1 MHFPTKLV
9 VLAAMVVST
18 ISWGAAS
25 VAGSIEHEPPNVV
38 LIALDDA
45 DYELIDDPALDA
57 YFPNIA
63 AHLRDEGMRLRN
75 LHATTPR
82 GGPARAALLRSQFA
96 RNSGVLVNHPV
107 PGLTGGFDHFYDNGY
122 ASDELGRW
130 LQHEG
135 YTTMFVGKYHNDR
148 FPQSTGDNRYAPPGW
163 DEFYATRGSRNYA
176 FTQVINGQ
184 LVGPT
189 APFPDQFRTDVETTQ
204 ARALLRSNAG
214 EDPMFLYLGSNGPR
228 SSPNSKNYAARHADL
243 FPGAQVPRTPDFNE
257 ADVSDK
263 PPQIAALPTY
273 EGSALANLDDRYR
286 RRLQSM
292 VAVDE
297 MIGALVAELDSIG
310 ELDETFIMLTSVN
323 GYSQGHNRL
332 EGKSLPYDRMT
343 RVGMLVRGPGVPAGV
358 ESAALLTSI
367 DIPATIVDLA
377 GGDLHD
383 WADGRSFADTLG
395 GAAGAPAGPSWI
407 TIENWG
413 SRENQGVMLDTEFRA
428 IRSTDTVYVEWANGD
443 REYYDLAADP
453 YQLDN
458 AYSSL
463 SPAAQADLAV
473 AMGVAFEACTGAVC
487 DNAPPQTHVLRPIDR
502 GKLRRPAS
510 IVGWATDDT
519 GVERV
524 ELIIRERRTSRYF
537 DGNAFRDEF
546 ATIDARL
553 DFPGSASTKFR
564 KRLRIP
570 NVPIDIFAR
579 AYDEHGTSDP
589 AVERIRQNRATDTR
603 APATRIN
610 RPFDGASLTGRLNML
625 GAARDNKGIDRVM
638 IVVKDRRN
646 DLYWNGTSFQPGF
659 TRVRADLARPGKA
672 RTRFFY
678 QASLPAGDYITS
690 ARAYDIFGNFTNPP
704 PNARFTVR

>member
-1 MHFPTKLV
+1 M
-9 VLAAMVVST
+9 ST
-18 ISWGAAS
+18 IAWGPAS
-25 VAGSIEHEPPNVV
+25 VAGSVEHEQPNVV

-45 DYELIDDPALDA
+45 DFDLIDDPALDA

-63 AHLRDEGMRLRN
+63 THLRDEGMRLRN
-75 LHATTPR
+75 LHVTTPR
-82 GGPARAALLRSQFA
+82 GGPSRAALLRSQFA
-96 RNSGVLVNHPV
+96 RNSGVLVNRPE

-130 LQHEG
+130 LQDAG

-189 APFPDQFRTDVETTQ
+189 APYPNQFRTDVEATQ
-204 ARALLRSNAG
+204 ARGLLRSNAG
-214 EDPMFLYLGSNGPR
+214 DGPMFLYLGSNGPR
-228 SSPNSKNYAARHADL
+228 TSPNSRNYADRHADL
-243 FPGAQVPRTPDFNE
+243 FPGAEVPRTPDFNE

-263 PPQIAALPTY
+263 PPQIAALPLY
-273 EGSALANLDDRYR
+273 EGTALASLDERHR

-297 MIGALVAELDSIG
+297 MIGSLVAELDSTG
-310 ELDETFIMLTSVN
+310 ELDDTYIMLTSIN

-358 ESAALLTSI
+358 ESDDLLTSV
-367 DIPATIVDLA
+367 DIAPTIVDLA
-377 GGDLHD
+377 GADMHD
-383 WADGRSFADTLG
+383 WADGRSFASTLG
-395 GAAGAPAGPSWI
+395 GPAGGPAEPRWI

-428 IRSTDTVYVEWANGD
+428 IRSTDVVYVEWANGD
-443 REYYDLAADP
+443 REYYDLGTDP

-458 AYSSL
+458 IYPTL
-463 SPAAQADLAV
+463 TPALQADLA
-473 AMGVAFEACTGAVC
+473 AALDAAFDACTGAVC
-487 DNAPPQTHVLRPIDR
+487 DNAAPQTTVIRPVDR
-502 GKLRRPAS
+502 GKLRQPTR
-510 IVGWATDDT
+510 IIGWATDDT
-519 GVERV
+519 GVDRV
-524 ELIIRERRTSRYF
+524 ELIIRDRRNSRYF
-537 DGNAFRDEF
+537 DGTAFRDEF
-546 ATIDARL
+546 ATVDARL
-553 DFPGSASTKFR
+553 EFPGSPSTKFR

-579 AYDEHGTSDP
+579 AYDEQGTSDP
-589 AVERIRQNRATDTR
+589 EVERIRQNRATDNR

-610 RPFDGASLTGRLNML
+610 RPVNGASLSGRLNVL

-659 TRVRADLARPGKA
+659 TRVRADLARPGKT

-678 QASLPAGDYITS
+678 QASLPPGEYITS